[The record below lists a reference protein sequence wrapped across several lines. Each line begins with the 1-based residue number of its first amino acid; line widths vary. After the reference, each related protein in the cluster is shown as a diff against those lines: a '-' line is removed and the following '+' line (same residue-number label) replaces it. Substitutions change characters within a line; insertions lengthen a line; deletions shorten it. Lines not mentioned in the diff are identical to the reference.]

1 MLRHHLSRTGFRR
14 QLTFTVTS
22 AILCLALVS
31 SLVSGLDASRHVRRY
46 LLDAGQLVADNLARQ
61 STLALLYHAPE
72 NARDAVGTT
81 LAFPDVLQVDIFDPA
96 RQRLLSQAKPG
107 TVPPTQGLHA
117 DLAQLDHAVLAEET
131 DAVWV
136 FEAPVRSGAEEES
149 PFEVQ
154 SRTPR
159 LLGHVRVVLA
169 KTTLDKLVTSL
180 LGGNLAITTSIAIV
194 LLVLLNLLTRH
205 LLQPLN
211 ALSGLMRRAE
221 NGESGMRAEPGGPSD
236 IVEMGHAFNKMMDV
250 LEQREAELKTSRD
263 EALRAALLKSQF
275 AATVSH
281 ELRTPLN
288 GVVGMLDMLK
298 AMPMPP
304 QQKECVEEAFGSA
317 RSLAELINDILDFS
331 KMEAGKLELEAI
343 DFSLREL
350 VEDAIELLA
359 QSARQ
364 KGLALGYWM
373 DPEVPERIKGDPTRL
388 RQVLLNLL
396 GNAVKFT
403 ERGEVA
409 LRIWPRPAPSG
420 QVSLRFEVSDTGIGM
435 SPQTLEHVFESFS
448 QADRSTTR
456 RYGGT
461 GLGLA
466 ISKQLV
472 VLMGGDIE
480 VRSELG
486 CGSTFG
492 FVVSQRP
499 ADVPA
504 APAAPMLDG
513 QRVLVVDESEIVRR
527 FVQDTLNRIG
537 ARCQAL
543 ADGDLALQAL
553 RSARDAGT
561 PYALALLGPG
571 AHDAAGRDLYLL
583 LEAEAELA
591 GLRLLKL
598 TRDAGGPLHD
608 TPGAELRL
616 QKPLLHDRLVQA
628 VLHLLA
634 PQAATCGW
642 IEAPA
647 DAAPVQP
654 LSLPSVKVLVAEDNR
669 TNKAVA
675 AGMLR
680 LLGCQC
686 RLVSNGI
693 EAVQA
698 MREERFDVVLMDC
711 SMPEMDGY
719 EATASIRLAEQD
731 SRQHTPIVAMTANT
745 QRGSVE
751 KCLAAGMDDYL
762 SKPITLAELAQ
773 KLQRWLSAAAQE
785 PPAASS
791 ERDEPDGSDGPLDRA
806 VFDNLRAVL
815 GPSIDEAVKPFLE
828 DIPVYLE
835 QLQTALDEGDAEKA
849 RAMAHSMKGSS
860 ANLGAVAVSR
870 LARQAQD
877 LAEAHRLPEIGPLMP
892 QLREA
897 FDMVSAVLGTETR
910 AGASADSPGSE
921 LAPLVLVVDDD
932 RSTCN
937 ALRFTLQRDGFR
949 VEEAGDGAQA
959 VAMLERISPDVI
971 LMDAVMPVMDGFTAC
986 EEIKQRQQTR
996 AIPVLMIT
1004 ALEDNTSVERAF
1016 AAGASD
1022 YIPKPIHFAVLS
1034 QRVRSIIDANR
1045 AERHIRRLAYNDS
1058 LTGLPNRTLFID
1070 QLSRRLERARM
1081 DSESIA
1087 VLFLDLDRFKYVNDS
1102 LGHDV
1107 GDRLLAAVAQRIRR
1121 VVRQAD
1127 CVARL
1132 GGDEF
1137 TVALNA
1143 ASGPAAAAAAQ
1154 NICRTLGH
1162 PFQVDGHEIFVAAS
1176 VGIALFPQDG
1186 PDVGTLLKHADM
1198 AMYRAKKDGSG
1209 FRFFESAMEQTMST
1223 HLRLET
1229 DLRRALDR
1237 KELVLYYQP
1246 KARVDTGDII
1256 GVEALVRWRHPT
1268 RGLVPPAD
1276 FIPLAEETGLIIP
1289 MGEWVLRSACS
1300 QAQAWIDAGRPPLQV
1315 AVNIS
1320 VRQLLHKDFVELV
1333 ERVLRDTRLSPG
1345 LLELEITESTLMGY
1359 AQDTLELL
1367 RRLRKLGVRL
1377 SIDDFGTG
1385 YSSLAYLKR
1394 FPINTVKIDRA
1405 FVGDVPHDAD
1415 DVAIVTGIIALA
1427 HSLRLEVIAEG
1438 VETHDQF
1445 VFLRERSCDQIQG
1458 FLLSEP
1464 VPAAVFEQT
1473 VLAMP
1478 LIRAEGGL
1486 ATAS

>member
-1 MLRHHLSRTGFRR
+1 MLRKHLSRTGFRR
-14 QLTFTVTS
+14 QLTVTVTS

-31 SLVSGLDASRHVRRY
+31 SLVSGFDASRHVRRY

-61 STLALLYHAPE
+61 SALALLYHAPE
-72 NARDAVGTT
+72 NARDAVATT
-81 LAFPDVLQVDIFDPA
+81 LAFPDVLQVGIYDPA
-96 RQRLLSQAKPG
+96 GQQLLSQAKPG

-117 DLAQLDHAVLAEET
+117 DLSQLDHATLAEET

-136 FEAPVRSGAEEES
+136 FEAPVRSGAEEDS

-159 LLGHVRVVLA
+159 LIGHVRVVLA

-180 LGGNLAITTSIAIV
+180 LSGNLAITTSIAIV
-194 LLVLLNLLTRH
+194 LLVLLNVLTRH
-205 LLQPLN
+205 LMQPLN

-221 NGESGMRAEPGGPSD
+221 KGESGMRAEPGGPSD

-250 LEQREAELKTSRD
+250 LEQREAELTASRD

-343 DFSLREL
+343 DFNLRDL
-350 VEDAIELLA
+350 VEEAVELLA

-364 KGLALGYWM
+364 KDLALGYWM
-373 DPEVPERIKGDPTRL
+373 DPEVPERVKGDPTRL

-396 GNAVKFT
+396 GNAIKFT

-420 QVSLRFEVSDTGIGM
+420 QISLRFEVSDTGIGM
-435 SPQTLEHVFESFS
+435 SQQTLEHVFESFS

-472 VLMGGDIE
+472 GLMGGDIE

-486 CGSTFG
+486 RGSSFA

-499 ADVPA
+499 ADTPA
-504 APAAPMLDG
+504 APLAPVLHG
-513 QRVLVVDESEIVRR
+513 ERVLVVDESEIVRR
-527 FVQDTLNRIG
+527 FAQDTLNRLG
-537 ARCQAL
+537 ARCHAL
-543 ADGDLALQAL
+543 ADGELALQEL
-553 RSARDAGT
+553 RSAREAGA

-571 AHDAAGRDLYLL
+571 AHDGAGRDLYLL
-583 LEAEAELA
+583 LEAETTLGE
-591 GLRLLKL
+591 LRLLKL

-616 QKPLLHDRLVQA
+616 QKPLTCQRLVQA

-634 PQAATCGW
+634 PHIASRPGW
-642 IEAPA
+642 IEPPAPA
-647 DAAPVQP
+647 DAPTVQP
-654 LSLPSVKVLVAEDNR
+654 LALQAVKVLVAEDNR

-686 RLVSNGI
+686 RLVSNGL

-698 MREERFDVVLMDC
+698 MREEPFDLVLMDC

-719 EATASIRLAEQD
+719 EATASIRLAEEGT
-731 SRQHTPIVAMTANT
+731 RRHTPIIAMTANT

-762 SKPITLAELAQ
+762 SKPITLAELGQ
-773 KLQRWLSAAAQE
+773 KMQRWLTPAVDAAAL
-785 PPAASS
+785 P
-791 ERDEPDGSDGPLDRA
+791 ERDDPDSAEGPLDRA

-815 GPSIDEAVKPFLE
+815 GPSIDEAVTPFLE
-828 DIPVYLE
+828 DIPTYLDL
-835 QLQTALDEGDAEKA
+835 LQVALDEGDADKA

-860 ANLGAVAVSR
+860 ANLGAVALSR
-870 LARQAQD
+870 LARQAQE
-877 LAEAHRLPEIGPLMP
+877 LAEAGRLSEIGPLMP
-892 QLREA
+892 QMREA

-910 AGASADSPGSE
+910 AGASAQSQGSE
-921 LAPLVLVVDDD
+921 QEPLVLVVDDD

-949 VEEAGDGAQA
+949 VEEAADGAQA
-959 VAMLERISPDVI
+959 LALLERIAPDVI
-971 LMDAVMPVMDGFTAC
+971 LMDAVMPVMDGFAAC
-986 EEIKQRQQTR
+986 EQIKQRQQTR
-996 AIPVLMIT
+996 GIPVLMIT
-1004 ALEDNTSVERAF
+1004 ALEDTSSVERAF

-1070 QLSRRLERARM
+1070 QLSRRLERAGQ
-1081 DSESIA
+1081 DGESIA

-1209 FRFFESAMEQTMST
+1209 FRFFEAAMEHTMSA

-1246 KARVDTGDII
+1246 KARVDTGDIV

-1320 VRQLLHKDFVELV
+1320 VRQLLNKDFVELV

-1405 FVGDVPHDAD
+1405 FVGDVPHDPD

-1438 VETHDQF
+1438 VETHDQL

-1473 VLAMP
+1473 VLKMP
-1478 LIRAEGGL
+1478 RIRAE
-1486 ATAS
+1486 AAS